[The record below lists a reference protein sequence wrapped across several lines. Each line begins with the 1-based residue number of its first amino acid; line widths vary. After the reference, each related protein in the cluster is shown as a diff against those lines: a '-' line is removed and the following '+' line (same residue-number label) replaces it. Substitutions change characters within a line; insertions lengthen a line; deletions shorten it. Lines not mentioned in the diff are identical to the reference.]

1 MNTSRPFTLL
11 AAAIF
16 LVMALVHIYR
26 LATGFRII
34 AGSHVMPM
42 AVSWIATV
50 LTGVLA
56 VMLYRESQR

>member
-16 LVMALVHIYR
+16 ALMALVHLYR
-26 LATGFRII
+26 IVTHFQII
-34 AGSHVMPM
+34 LGSHEAPM
-42 AVSWIATV
+42 AASWLAIII
-50 LTGVLA
+50 TGLLA

>member
-1 MNTSRPFTLL
+1 MSTSKPFTLI

-16 LVMALVHIYR
+16 AVMAVVHVYR
-26 LATGFRII
+26 VATNFQIS
-34 AGSHVMPM
+34 AGSHSLPM
-42 AVSWIATV
+42 AVSYLAIV

>member
-1 MNTSRPFTLL
+1 MNTNRPFTLL
-11 AAAIF
+11 AALIF

-26 LATGFRII
+26 LVTGFQIV

-50 LTGVLA
+50 LTAVLA

>member
-16 LVMALVHIYR
+16 LLMAVVHIYR
-26 LATGFRII
+26 LATGFQII
-34 AGSHVMPM
+34 AGSHTMPM

-50 LTGVLA
+50 LTAVLA